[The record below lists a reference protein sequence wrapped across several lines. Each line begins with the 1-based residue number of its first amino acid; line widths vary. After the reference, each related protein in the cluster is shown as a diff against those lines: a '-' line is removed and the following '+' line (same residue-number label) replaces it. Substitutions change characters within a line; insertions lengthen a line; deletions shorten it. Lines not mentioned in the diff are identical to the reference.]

1 MELTAYETAQI
12 MAALHKAALPHQLVW
27 FIYKSPIT
35 TAPYGLA
42 NHQGKPLGFV
52 YSNEQDSTF
61 KQPDEIKWMF
71 TYWCENLMFSQTKN
85 ATSAINALVDL
96 LTTIKSTH
104 GQLLDMETLTE
115 PTTTEV

>member
-12 MAALHKAALPHQLVW
+12 MAALHKASLPRQLVR

-42 NHQGKPLGFV
+42 NHEGKPLGFV
-52 YSNEQDSTF
+52 HSNEQDDTF
-61 KQPDEIKWMF
+61 ERAEEIKWMF
-71 TYWCENLMFSQTKN
+71 TYWWNNLMFSQTET

-96 LTTIKSTH
+96 LTTINSTH

-115 PTTTEV
+115 PTRQ